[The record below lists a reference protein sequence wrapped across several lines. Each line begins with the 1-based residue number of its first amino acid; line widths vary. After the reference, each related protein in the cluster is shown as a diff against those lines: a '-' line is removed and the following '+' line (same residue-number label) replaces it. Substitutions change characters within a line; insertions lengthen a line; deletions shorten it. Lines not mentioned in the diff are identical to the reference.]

1 MGKANIMSKNTCAMT
16 EDGNS
21 DSRPR
26 LIAVDRAEMMRHLD
40 ELETA
45 MNQTLQDMRSLVE
58 ESKRVPL
65 TTTVVIDLA
74 ELINLGEKLNKVLI
88 QTFLLKQIFL
98 LRGKIDDL
106 TRDFEVNKKH
116 VLKHSLELYKEEI
129 AAGRWDAELQKLMRS
144 IIRLYD
150 GDAAEQREYWKQ
162 KLKDLEKK
170 VCGQGPG
177 IVTENAKK
185 QEGQKDDE

>member
-1 MGKANIMSKNTCAMT
+1 MGKAHIISKNMCAMA

-21 DSRPR
+21 NSRPS
-26 LIAVDRAEMMRHLD
+26 LIAVEKAEIMSHLD
-40 ELETA
+40 ELEKA

-58 ESKRVPL
+58 KSKRVPL
-65 TTTVVIDLA
+65 TTTVVIDHA
-74 ELINLGEKLNKVLI
+74 ELIHLGEELNKVLI
-88 QTFLLKQIFL
+88 QTILLKRIFL

-106 TRDFEVNKKH
+106 TRDFEVNKKY

-144 IIRLYD
+144 IIRLYG
-150 GDAAEQREYWKQ
+150 GDTAEQREYWKQ

-170 VCGQGPG
+170 VCGQGTG
-177 IVTENAKK
+177 IVAEHAKK
-185 QEGQKDDE
+185 LEGQKDDE

>member
-21 DSRPR
+21 DSRPS
-26 LIAVDRAEMMRHLD
+26 LIAVEKAEIMSHLD
-40 ELETA
+40 ELEKA

-98 LRGKIDDL
+98 PEGK
-106 TRDFEVNKKH
+106 
-116 VLKHSLELYKEEI
+116 
-129 AAGRWDAELQKLMRS
+129 
-144 IIRLYD
+144 
-150 GDAAEQREYWKQ
+150 
-162 KLKDLEKK
+162 
-170 VCGQGPG
+170 
-177 IVTENAKK
+177 
-185 QEGQKDDE
+185 

>member
-1 MGKANIMSKNTCAMT
+1 MDKANIIIKNMGAMA

-21 DSRPR
+21 DSHPNV
-26 LIAVDRAEMMRHLD
+26 ITVDKEEIMRHLD
-40 ELETA
+40 ELEKA

-58 ESKRVPL
+58 ESKRIPL
-65 TTTVVIDLA
+65 TNTVVIDQT
-74 ELINLGEKLNKVLI
+74 ELINLGEELNKVLI
-88 QTFLLKQIFL
+88 QTVLLKQIFL
-98 LRGKIDDL
+98 LRGKIEDL
-106 TRDFEVNKKH
+106 TRDFEVNKKY

-144 IIRLYD
+144 IIRLYG
-150 GDAAEQREYWKQ
+150 GDTAEQREYWKQ

-170 VCGQGPG
+170 VCGQGTG
-177 IVTENAKK
+177 IVAENAKK